1 MLLLRQWDSRAATG
15 ALTLPLPSAV
25 TLTAIM
31 VGQVSPGCGCDT
43 DLVDEIV
50 AELKARQSGRGDTGQ
65 IKRAEQTLQRLD
77 ELESKLDK
85 IMDHLKIE
93 RS

>member
-1 MLLLRQWDSRAATG
+1 MFPPGSTVSIKSPG
-15 ALTLPLPSAV
+15 HHTHCKALGS
-25 TLTAIM
+25 
-31 VGQVSPGCGCDT
+31 VSPGCGCDGET
-43 DLVDEIV
+43 VDEIA

-65 IKRAEQTLQRLD
+65 IKRAEQTLERLD

-85 IMDHLKIE
+85 IMDHLKID